1 MAMREWLEQHIGK
14 APTDLIAKF
23 FPTIIAV
30 IVSLIVIKLVMKIV
44 KKGIE
49 KSKLEKGLHTFVEK
63 TIAVILYFIAILIV
77 ADTLGIPINSLI
89 AAFSVVG
96 LAASL
101 AIQDILSNLASGVLV
116 LMIRPFKTGDYV
128 DVSNV
133 SGTVKEITFTH
144 TVLNTIDNKVIR
156 VPNKD
161 VVGATIVDYSEN
173 KYRRIFLTFDISYDA
188 ETKKVLKTLREAV
201 NRTSHIVKDRE
212 IFIRVTAYKDSSIE
226 YSVRVWVKNEHYWDV
241 YFDLLEIVKEEL
253 DKNEIQIPYN
263 QLDVHV
269 HNVSQ

>member
-1 MAMREWLEQHIGK
+1 MREWLEQYIGK
-14 APTDLIAKF
+14 APTDIIARFAPPLI
-23 FPTIIAV
+23 TIIV
-30 IVSLIVIKLVMKIV
+30 CLIVIKLVMKV
-44 KKGIE
+44 VRRGIE

-63 TIAVILYFIAILIV
+63 TISVVLYFIAVLIV
-77 ADTLGIPINSLI
+77 ADMLNIPITSLL

-101 AIQDILSNLASGVLV
+101 AIQDTLSNLTSGVVV
-116 LMIRPFKTGDYV
+116 LMTHPFKTGDFV

-133 SGTVKEITFTH
+133 SGTVKEINFTH

-161 VVGATIVDYSEN
+161 VVGATIVNYSEN

-188 ETKKVLKTLREAV
+188 ETKEVIKTMNDAI
-201 NRTSHIVKDRE
+201 NRTSHIIKDRE
-212 IFIRVTAYKDSSIE
+212 IFVRVTAYKDSSIE
-226 YSVRVWVKNEHYWDV
+226 YSVRVWTKNEHYWDV
-241 YFDLLEIVKEEL
+241 YFDLLQNVKEEL
-253 DKNEIQIPYN
+253 DKNEISIPYN

-269 HNVSQ
+269 IN